1 MWKLWTNGVLGI
13 WIILMPY
20 AGLPENLL
28 TFFMVITGIVIAV
41 LAFWSASES
50 QKML

>member
-1 MWKLWTNGVLGI
+1 MGL

-20 AGLPENLL
+20 AGLSE
-28 TFFMVITGIVIAV
+28 TFHTVLMVITGIVIAV